1 MIRSRHTGINVY
13 SLADSLKF
21 YVDTL
26 GMTLAEC
33 RTETGPYIDTL
44 TGIDGTLQHWAK
56 VSTDDGYLLELVQWV
71 RPDPSCRCTHSGYDT
86 DGINHLCF
94 QVDSVDN
101 VHETLTLGGY
111 EARTIQT
118 DPPGKVKNFS
128 AFDPDGNIV
137 EFVEVLEKSALTLEY
152 AEEFAERVLE
162 HAFRPDEPMQ
172 PIVKDCNG
180 VERFRSNAIVRYL
193 LDMGP
198 FDMNHLGILT
208 VSPEDR
214 MQFAQLIGYSLDGY
228 EELSYVTDE
237 SYEEATRHAP

>member
-1 MIRSRHTGINVY
+1 
-13 SLADSLKF
+13 
-21 YVDTL
+21 
-26 GMTLAEC
+26 
-33 RTETGPYIDTL
+33 
-44 TGIDGTLQHWAK
+44 
-56 VSTDDGYLLELVQWV
+56 
-71 RPDPSCRCTHSGYDT
+71 
-86 DGINHLCF
+86 
-94 QVDSVDN
+94 
-101 VHETLTLGGY
+101 
-111 EARTIQT
+111 
-118 DPPGKVKNFS
+118 
-128 AFDPDGNIV
+128 
-137 EFVEVLEKSALTLEY
+137 
-152 AEEFAERVLE
+152 
-162 HAFRPDEPMQ
+162 MQ